1 MNKLISLLEENSRL
15 TNAQLAVM
23 LGISEDEV
31 ADQIRRYEEEG
42 VLVAYTAVVDQ
53 ERLDKEVQEGIA
65 GKIFRL
71 HVVANSDKEEDQ
83 ELKLDVKKTVV
94 DYLSRRLG
102 SGADLEETREY
113 VLENLPEIEQAALK
127 TIEEQGKDYPVSAV
141 VEKTYFPD
149 KTYGDCTFP
158 AGEYEALNI
167 RIGKGEGKNWWCVL
181 YPSLC
186 FIDDTWGIV
195 SREKKEE
202 LREIL
207 TEEEFRAV
215 LEDPEEKKKVRIG
228 FKWF

>member
-1 MNKLISLLEENSRL
+1 MKKKEIKNKVFLWAAMIGLIG
-15 TNAQLAVM
+15 T
-23 LGISEDEV
+23 LGITSF
-31 ADQIRRYEEEG
+31 Q
-42 VLVAYTAVVDQ
+42 TAAFAEKTQELQ

-102 SGADLEETREY
+102 SGTDLEETREY

>member
-1 MNKLISLLEENSRL
+1 MKKKEIKNKVFLWAAMIGLIG
-15 TNAQLAVM
+15 T
-23 LGISEDEV
+23 LGITSF
-31 ADQIRRYEEEG
+31 Q
-42 VLVAYTAVVDQ
+42 TAAFAEKTQELQ

-71 HVVANSDKEEDQ
+71 HVMANSNKEEDQ

-127 TIEEQGKDYPVSAV
+127 TIEEQGKDYPISAV

>member
-1 MNKLISLLEENSRL
+1 MIGFIG
-15 TNAQLAVM
+15 T
-23 LGISEDEV
+23 LGITSF
-31 ADQIRRYEEEG
+31 Q
-42 VLVAYTAVVDQ
+42 TAAFAEKTQELQ

-127 TIEEQGKDYPVSAV
+127 IIEEQGKDYPISAV

>member
-1 MNKLISLLEENSRL
+1 MKIKEIKNKVFLWAAMIGLIG
-15 TNAQLAVM
+15 T
-23 LGISEDEV
+23 LGITSF
-31 ADQIRRYEEEG
+31 Q
-42 VLVAYTAVVDQ
+42 TAAFAEKTQELQ

-127 TIEEQGKDYPVSAV
+127 TIEEQGKDYPISAV

>member
-1 MNKLISLLEENSRL
+1 MKKKEIKNKVFLWAAMIGLIG
-15 TNAQLAVM
+15 T
-23 LGISEDEV
+23 LGITSF
-31 ADQIRRYEEEG
+31 Q
-42 VLVAYTAVVDQ
+42 TAAFAEKTQEFQ

>member
-1 MNKLISLLEENSRL
+1 MKKKEIKNKVFLWAAMIGLIG
-15 TNAQLAVM
+15 T
-23 LGISEDEV
+23 LGITSF
-31 ADQIRRYEEEG
+31 Q
-42 VLVAYTAVVDQ
+42 TAAFAEKTQELQ

-113 VLENLPEIEQAALK
+113 VLENLPEIEQVALK
-127 TIEEQGKDYPVSAV
+127 TIEEQGKDYPISAV

>member
-1 MNKLISLLEENSRL
+1 MKIREIKNKVFLWAIMAGLIG
-15 TNAQLAVM
+15 T
-23 LGISEDEV
+23 LGINSF
-31 ADQIRRYEEEG
+31 Q
-42 VLVAYTAVVDQ
+42 TAAFAEKTQ
-53 ERLDKEVQEGIA
+53 ELQDRLDREVQEGIA

-71 HVVANSDKEEDQ
+71 HVVANSDKKEDQ
-83 ELKLDVKKTVV
+83 ELKMDVKKTVV
-94 DYLSRRLG
+94 DYLSQNLG
-102 SGADLEETREY
+102 AEADLEETREY
-113 VLENLPEIEQAALK
+113 VLGNLSEIEQAALR
-127 TIEEQGKDYPVSAV
+127 TIKEQGKSYPVSAA

-186 FIDDTWGIV
+186 FIDDTWGVV

-202 LREIL
+202 LQEVL
-207 TEEEFRAV
+207 TKEEFQKI

>member
-1 MNKLISLLEENSRL
+1 MKKKEIKNKVFLWAAMIGLIG
-15 TNAQLAVM
+15 T
-23 LGISEDEV
+23 LGITSF
-31 ADQIRRYEEEG
+31 Q
-42 VLVAYTAVVDQ
+42 TAAFAEKTQELQ

-202 LREIL
+202 LREAL

>member
-1 MNKLISLLEENSRL
+1 MKKKEIKNKVFLWAAMIGLIG
-15 TNAQLAVM
+15 T
-23 LGISEDEV
+23 LGITSF
-31 ADQIRRYEEEG
+31 Q
-42 VLVAYTAVVDQ
+42 TAAFAEKTQELQ

-127 TIEEQGKDYPVSAV
+127 TIEEQGKDYPISAV

-202 LREIL
+202 LREAL

>member
-1 MNKLISLLEENSRL
+1 MKIREIKNKVFLWATMAGLIG
-15 TNAQLAVM
+15 T
-23 LGISEDEV
+23 LGINSF
-31 ADQIRRYEEEG
+31 Q
-42 VLVAYTAVVDQ
+42 TAAFAEKTQ
-53 ERLDKEVQEGIA
+53 ELQDRLDREVQEGIA

-71 HVVANSDKEEDQ
+71 HVVANSDKKEDQ
-83 ELKLDVKKTVV
+83 ELKMDVKKTVV
-94 DYLSRRLG
+94 DYLSQNLG
-102 SGADLEETREY
+102 AEADLEETREY
-113 VLENLPEIEQAALK
+113 VLGNLSEIEQAALR
-127 TIEEQGKDYPVSAV
+127 TIKEQGKSYPVSAA

-186 FIDDTWGIV
+186 FIDDTWGVV

-202 LREIL
+202 LQEVL
-207 TEEEFRAV
+207 TKEEFRTI

>member
-1 MNKLISLLEENSRL
+1 MKKKEIKNKVFLWAAMIGLIG
-15 TNAQLAVM
+15 T
-23 LGISEDEV
+23 LGITFF
-31 ADQIRRYEEEG
+31 Q
-42 VLVAYTAVVDQ
+42 TAAFAEKTQELQ

-127 TIEEQGKDYPVSAV
+127 TIEEQGKDYPISAV

>member
-1 MNKLISLLEENSRL
+1 MKKKEIKNKVFLWAAMIGLIG
-15 TNAQLAVM
+15 T
-23 LGISEDEV
+23 LGITSF
-31 ADQIRRYEEEG
+31 Q
-42 VLVAYTAVVDQ
+42 TAAFAEKTQELQ

-127 TIEEQGKDYPVSAV
+127 TIEEQGKDYPISAV

-167 RIGKGEGKNWWCVL
+167 RIGKGEGKNWWCVVGSCL
-181 YPSLC
+181 GKRKRNSERSLQ
-186 FIDDTWGIV
+186 
-195 SREKKEE
+195 KKNSGRF
-202 LREIL
+202 LKIR
-207 TEEEFRAV
+207 RKR
-215 LEDPEEKKKVRIG
+215 KK
-228 FKWF
+228 

>member
-1 MNKLISLLEENSRL
+1 MKKKEIKNKVFLWAAMIGLIG
-15 TNAQLAVM
+15 T
-23 LGISEDEV
+23 LGITSF
-31 ADQIRRYEEEG
+31 Q
-42 VLVAYTAVVDQ
+42 TAAFAEKTQELQ

-127 TIEEQGKDYPVSAV
+127 TIEEQGKDYPISAV

-207 TEEEFRAV
+207 TEEEFRVV

>member
-1 MNKLISLLEENSRL
+1 MKKKEIKNKVFLWAAMIGLIG
-15 TNAQLAVM
+15 T
-23 LGISEDEV
+23 LGITSF
-31 ADQIRRYEEEG
+31 Q
-42 VLVAYTAVVDQ
+42 TAAFAEKTQELQ

-71 HVVANSDKEEDQ
+71 HVMANSDKEEDQ

-102 SGADLEETREY
+102 SGADLE
-113 VLENLPEIEQAALK
+113 NLPEIEQAALK
-127 TIEEQGKDYPVSAV
+127 TIEEQGKDYPISAV

>member
-1 MNKLISLLEENSRL
+1 MKKKEIKNKVFLWAAMIGLIG
-15 TNAQLAVM
+15 T
-23 LGISEDEV
+23 LGITSF
-31 ADQIRRYEEEG
+31 Q
-42 VLVAYTAVVDQ
+42 TAAFAEKTQELQ

-71 HVVANSDKEEDQ
+71 HVAANSDKEEDQ

-113 VLENLPEIEQAALK
+113 VLENLPEIERAALK
-127 TIEEQGKDYPVSAV
+127 TIEEQGKDYPISAV

-149 KTYGDCTFP
+149 RTYGDCTFP

-202 LREIL
+202 LREAL

>member
-1 MNKLISLLEENSRL
+1 MKKKEIKNKVFLWAAMIGLIG
-15 TNAQLAVM
+15 T
-23 LGISEDEV
+23 LGITSF
-31 ADQIRRYEEEG
+31 Q
-42 VLVAYTAVVDQ
+42 TAAFAEKTQELQ

-127 TIEEQGKDYPVSAV
+127 IIEEQGKDYPISAV

-207 TEEEFRAV
+207 TEVEFRAV

>member
-1 MNKLISLLEENSRL
+1 MKKKEIKNKVFLWAAMIGLIG
-15 TNAQLAVM
+15 T
-23 LGISEDEV
+23 LGITSFQTV
-31 ADQIRRYEEEG
+31 AFAEKTQE
-42 VLVAYTAVVDQ
+42 LQ

>member
-1 MNKLISLLEENSRL
+1 MKKKEIKNKVFLWAAMIGLIG
-15 TNAQLAVM
+15 T
-23 LGISEDEV
+23 LGITSF
-31 ADQIRRYEEEG
+31 Q
-42 VLVAYTAVVDQ
+42 TAAFAEKTQELQ

-149 KTYGDCTFP
+149 RTYGDCTFP

-202 LREIL
+202 LREAL

>member
-1 MNKLISLLEENSRL
+1 MKKKEIKNKVFLW
-15 TNAQLAVM
+15 AVM
-23 LGISEDEV
+23 IGLIGTLGITSF
-31 ADQIRRYEEEG
+31 Q
-42 VLVAYTAVVDQ
+42 TAAFAEKTQELQ

-127 TIEEQGKDYPVSAV
+127 TIEEQGKDYPISAV

-215 LEDPEEKKKVRIG
+215 LEDPEEKKKVGIG

>member
-1 MNKLISLLEENSRL
+1 MKKKEIKNKVFLWAAMIGFIG
-15 TNAQLAVM
+15 T
-23 LGISEDEV
+23 LGITSF
-31 ADQIRRYEEEG
+31 Q
-42 VLVAYTAVVDQ
+42 TAAFAEKTQELQ

-127 TIEEQGKDYPVSAV
+127 TIEEQGKDYPISAV

>member
-1 MNKLISLLEENSRL
+1 M
-15 TNAQLAVM
+15 
-23 LGISEDEV
+23 
-31 ADQIRRYEEEG
+31 
-42 VLVAYTAVVDQ
+42 
-53 ERLDKEVQEGIA
+53 
-65 GKIFRL
+65 
-71 HVVANSDKEEDQ
+71 
-83 ELKLDVKKTVV
+83 DVKKTVV
-94 DYLSRRLG
+94 DYLSQNLG
-102 SGADLEETREY
+102 AEADLEETREY
-113 VLENLPEIEQAALK
+113 VLGNLSEIEQAALR
-127 TIEEQGKDYPVSAV
+127 TIKEQGKSYPVSAA

-186 FIDDTWGIV
+186 FIDDTWGVV

-202 LREIL
+202 LQEVL
-207 TEEEFRAV
+207 TKEEFRTI

>member
-1 MNKLISLLEENSRL
+1 MKKKEIKNKVFLWAAMIGLIG
-15 TNAQLAVM
+15 T
-23 LGISEDEV
+23 LGITSF
-31 ADQIRRYEEEG
+31 Q
-42 VLVAYTAVVDQ
+42 TAAFAEKTQELQ

-113 VLENLPEIEQAALK
+113 VLENLPEIERAALK

-202 LREIL
+202 LREAL

>member
-1 MNKLISLLEENSRL
+1 MKKKEIKNKVFLWAAMIGLIG
-15 TNAQLAVM
+15 T
-23 LGISEDEV
+23 LGITSF
-31 ADQIRRYEEEG
+31 Q
-42 VLVAYTAVVDQ
+42 TAAFAEKTQEFQ

-195 SREKKEE
+195 TEEKKEE
-202 LREIL
+202 LKEVL
-207 TEEEFRAV
+207 TEEEFQKI
-215 LEDPEEKKKVRIG
+215 LGEPKKKKKIRIG

>member
-1 MNKLISLLEENSRL
+1 MKKKEIKNKVFLWAAMIGLIG
-15 TNAQLAVM
+15 T
-23 LGISEDEV
+23 LGITSF
-31 ADQIRRYEEEG
+31 Q
-42 VLVAYTAVVDQ
+42 TAAFAEKTQELQ

-102 SGADLEETREY
+102 SGTDLEETREY

-149 KTYGDCTFP
+149 RTYGDCTFP

-202 LREIL
+202 LREAL

>member
-1 MNKLISLLEENSRL
+1 MAGLIG
-15 TNAQLAVM
+15 T
-23 LGISEDEV
+23 LGINSF
-31 ADQIRRYEEEG
+31 Q
-42 VLVAYTAVVDQ
+42 TAAFAEKTQ
-53 ERLDKEVQEGIA
+53 ELQDRLDREVQEGIA

-127 TIEEQGKDYPVSAV
+127 TIEEQGKDYPISAV

>member
-1 MNKLISLLEENSRL
+1 MIGLIG
-15 TNAQLAVM
+15 T
-23 LGISEDEV
+23 LGITSF
-31 ADQIRRYEEEG
+31 Q
-42 VLVAYTAVVDQ
+42 TAAFAEKTQELQ